1 MKEQLKRALFYFLIG
16 MVFFTLSLSA
26 QPAGERTIRRPG
38 GKVVIDGILDEWGG
52 IEALPV
58 DRTLSGA
65 RREPSA
71 DLAVTARLAF
81 DAEYLY
87 AAVEAVDDI
96 FEFPERGQEPSDGFY
111 LGLMEPS
118 GEGSGRRFMV
128 FGFSRRGEKEIK
140 LLVNRDGELFPQA
153 FSKDIQLK
161 VAADEKTMTIIYEV
175 ALPWKYIPLFRPFFQ
190 PEWGINIIYTDID
203 KGKEKI
209 VQLFPDP
216 EFESDT
222 AALGQAG
229 VFRFLTGS
237 PQSLEFQSVLNANH
251 FFPEQ
256 ERIFSL
262 AVNAPQAQ
270 QGWEAR
276 IVLSSAAGTA
286 SSRKPLSFEKGM
298 SILKFPIEIAKPAPG
313 LYDVSLG
320 VLDDK
325 GTLRFSEDKQFYFLD
340 SPSYEAYASRLA
352 EIRKKDIFN
361 SDVTY
366 RESLPVVE
374 IRLQWIKEFMDD
386 APPVA
391 DIAAFQQ
398 WNQDVKELLKKLEEG
413 KPALFPGGLARLAY
427 RSEKDGALRPYSVL
441 VPDWSDKKTPLPLF
455 ITLSLRG
462 KDEGQAV
469 MALASG
475 YFNPQVRRRA
485 GDFIILAPGVK
496 DRSGWFAGESAEE
509 VLECVAHLKKLYG
522 INEKAVFLDGFSKGG
537 YGALRLAL
545 LHPEAF
551 RAVMIRSGRLVPPA
565 DVKGEN
571 LFDLLAE
578 GRNLSFLFVHGDQD
592 EIAPVQDIRQAV
604 ARLQELKF
612 SVRSIEVKG
621 GGHGDFDR
629 WGDIF
634 GWVKDLL
641 GNDMVVI
648 KPPKKEKE
656 KEKEKE
662 KNEPA
667 L

>member
-1 MKEQLKRALFYFLIG
+1 MRERHKRAVFLFLGSLVAFAL
-16 MVFFTLSLSA
+16 TLSA
-26 QPAGERTIRRPG
+26 QPAGERTIQQLG
-38 GKVVIDGILDEWGG
+38 GKVVIDGILDDWRG

-58 DRTLSGA
+58 DRTPSGA

-71 DLAVTARLAF
+71 DLAVTVRLAF
-81 DAEYLY
+81 DAENLY
-87 AAVEAVDDI
+87 AAVEAVDDL
-96 FEFPERGQEPSDGFY
+96 FEFPDRGQAPSDGFY
-111 LGLMEPS
+111 LGLMEPR
-118 GEGSGRRFMV
+118 GEDTGRRFLV
-128 FGFSRRGEKEIK
+128 FGFSRRGETEIK

-161 VAADEKTMTIIYEV
+161 VAAGEENRTIIYEL
-175 ALPWKYIPLFRPFFQ
+175 ALPWKYIPAFRPFFQ
-190 PEWGINIIYTDID
+190 PEWAINIIYTDID

-209 VQLFPDP
+209 VQLVPDP
-216 EFESDT
+216 EFESDV
-222 AALGQAG
+222 AALGQAE
-229 VFRFLTGS
+229 VFHFVTGP
-237 PQSLEFQSVLNANH
+237 PQELEFQSVLNANH

-262 AVNAPQAQ
+262 AVNAPEAR

-286 SSRKPLSFEKGM
+286 SSRKPLSFDKGM
-298 SILKFPIEIAKPAPG
+298 SIIKFPIEIAKPAPG

-320 VLDDK
+320 VLDEK
-325 GTLRFSEDKQFYFLD
+325 GALRFSDDKQFYFLD
-340 SPSYEAYASRLA
+340 TPSYEAYVSRLA

-361 SDVTY
+361 TDVTY

-374 IRLQWIKEFMDD
+374 IRLKWIKEFMDD
-386 APPVA
+386 APPFA

-413 KPALFPGGLARLAY
+413 KPALFPGGMARLAY
-427 RSEKDGALRPYSVL
+427 RSERDGALKPYSVF
-441 VPDWSDKKTPLPLF
+441 VPDWTDKKTPLPLF

-462 KDEGQAV
+462 EDERQAV
-469 MALASG
+469 MAFASG

-485 GDFIILAPGVK
+485 GDFIILAPGVR
-496 DRSGWFAGESAEE
+496 DRSGWFAGESGEE

-565 DVKGEN
+565 DVKAEN

-578 GRNLSFLFVHGDQD
+578 VPNLSFLFVHGDED
-592 EIAPVQDIRQAV
+592 EIAPVQDVRQA
-604 ARLQELKF
+604 AAKLQELKS
-612 SVRSIEVKG
+612 SVRLIEVKG
-621 GGHGDFDR
+621 GGHGNSHKWEDVFS
-629 WGDIF
+629 
-634 GWVKDLL
+634 WVRDVL

-656 KEKEKE
+656 KEKEK
-662 KNEPA
+662 
-667 L
+667 